1 MSNSNTPK
9 SPRYSKKSTSK
20 SKMSSKLKLNNS
32 KSGESIDGNDLAE
45 IDEDGH
51 EHLQIEGESDIDA
64 HTEPLAKNPVEELES
79 KFLLKYDDMIKETDE
94 EPIST
99 FKLKANH
106 NYDLKRHF

>member
-1 MSNSNTPK
+1 MSA
-9 SPRYSKKSTSK
+9 
-20 SKMSSKLKLNNS
+20 KLKLD
-32 KSGESIDGNDLAE
+32 KSGESIDGNELAE

-51 EHLQIEGESDIDA
+51 EHLQIEGGSDIDA
-64 HTEPLAKNPVEELES
+64 QTEQLAKNPVEELES